1 MAESRPAGTRGP
13 GGSARGTVAGVIAGG
28 IHHVSLN
35 VTDIGR
41 SLAFYCDTL
50 GLAAVPR
57 PAFSFAGAW
66 LDAGDGRQVHLI
78 ETTNVPPDLG
88 QHFAFR
94 VGDLDAAIDRIRNA
108 GYQVSDPTSVADTTI
123 RQAFAVDP
131 DGNRVEFT
139 QP

>member
-1 MAESRPAGTRGP
+1 MIIR
-13 GGSARGTVAGVIAGG
+13 G

-35 VTDIGR
+35 VADTER

-50 GLAAVPR
+50 GLVSVPR

-88 QHFAFR
+88 QHIAFR
-94 VGDLDAAIDRIRNA
+94 VGDLDAAIHRIRDA
-108 GYQVSDPTSVADTTI
+108 GYQIGDAKSVADTTI

-131 DGNRVEFT
+131 DGNRVELT